1 MLDRQAVEKEEEEIR
16 RLVRGLEDAARAEY
30 YRRIER
36 RIRDPDTYATLNF
49 IFLTGLHHFYLGR
62 WLRGG
67 LSLGGFLAGV
77 ALILAGQYA
86 IGIALIV
93 AIGLYELYELL
104 RSQVIVQDYN
114 NRTMRA
120 ALEGLRAGKPS

>member
-1 MLDRQAVEKEEEEIR
+1 MLDRQAVEKDEEEIR
-16 RLVRGLEDAARAEY
+16 RLVSGLGDAARSEY
-30 YRRIER
+30 YKRIER

-49 IFLTGLHHFYLGR
+49 FFLTGLHHFYLQR
-62 WLRGG
+62 WWRGA

-77 ALILAGQYA
+77 GLVLAGQYA

-93 AIGLYELYELL
+93 GISLLELYELF

-114 NRTMRA
+114 NRAMRT
-120 ALEGLRAGKPS
+120 ALHEMRGRART